1 MLSKLTARKKIAFL
15 LLGILL
21 ASDVLLVL
29 LGLLDYSP
37 GPRFHPSGGY
47 IVLYHVIL
55 LSVSLVLLQKQLLL
69 ILSVSLI
76 LLLFGVKYFCSSF
89 MGWQYEY
96 LQSPRNQELLVVKYR
111 IATLGESQ
119 YFAEFYRSRY
129 FGLFM
134 HKLEN
139 QDYWVMIRG
148 EDRDP
153 DTVLGLSSPTW
164 KHERKV
170 ILDTASGE
178 HTITLY

>member
-1 MLSKLTARKKIAFL
+1 
-15 LLGILL
+15 
-21 ASDVLLVL
+21 
-29 LGLLDYSP
+29 
-37 GPRFHPSGGY
+37 
-47 IVLYHVIL
+47 
-55 LSVSLVLLQKQLLL
+55 
-69 ILSVSLI
+69 
-76 LLLFGVKYFCSSF
+76 
-89 MGWQYEY
+89 
-96 LQSPRNQELLVVKYR
+96 
-111 IATLGESQ
+111 
-119 YFAEFYRSRY
+119 
-129 FGLFM
+129 M